1 MTVRVNT
8 AAAVAAAT
16 VQDCTVHD
24 HRDLK
29 FFLNSC
35 DHSHSDTTTNGYTH
49 AASSSLRK
57 VALHRYETAS
67 RYLGRNMAHKTFGG
81 APGKRDLKLAVDCL
95 QLVDSRL
102 LKLYESYL
110 APRL

>member
-8 AAAVAAAT
+8 AAVAAAA

-24 HRDLK
+24 RRDLK
-29 FFLNSC
+29 FILNSC
-35 DHSHSDTTTNGYTH
+35 DHSHSDTTMTGYTP

-67 RYLGRNMAHKTFGG
+67 RYLGRNMAHRIIGR
-81 APGKRDLKLAVDCL
+81 APEKGT
-95 QLVDSRL
+95 
-102 LKLYESYL
+102 
-110 APRL
+110 